1 MVRKLFQ
8 CSILSTPNTDQF
20 HGEKIVSM
28 QHAFFTKHRSASWW
42 ENCFNVA
49 YFLHQ
54 TQISFMVRKLFQCS
68 MLSSPNT
75 DQFHGEKIV
84 SMQHAFFTKHR
95 SVSWWENCFNAACFL
110 HQAQISFMVRKLFQC
125 SILSTPNTDQ
135 FHGEKIVSMQHTF
148 YTKHRSVSW
157 WENCFNAAC
166 FLHQTQIS
174 FMVRKLFQCS
184 MLSSPNTDQFHGEK
198 IVSM

>member
-1 MVRKLFQ
+1 MVRKLFQCSILSTPNTDQFHGEKIVSMQHAFFTKHRSVSWWENCFHQTQISSMQHAFFTKHRSASWWENCFNVAYFLHQTQISFMVRKLFQ

-68 MLSSPNT
+68 MHSSPNT
-75 DQFHGEKIV
+75 VQFHGEKFV
-84 SMQHAFFTKHR
+84 SM
-95 SVSWWENCFNAACFL
+95 
-110 HQAQISFMVRKLFQC
+110 
-125 SILSTPNTDQ
+125 
-135 FHGEKIVSMQHTF
+135 
-148 YTKHRSVSW
+148 
-157 WENCFNAAC
+157 
-166 FLHQTQIS
+166 
-174 FMVRKLFQCS
+174 
-184 MLSSPNTDQFHGEK
+184 
-198 IVSM
+198 